1 MTPETYRARLM
12 NLDGSTAALVE
23 RELVGGTPDAT
34 LELQEQRTADTV
46 AVVQFTLSSE
56 AWGPGKEAIYTYST
70 GR

>member
-1 MTPETYRARLM
+1 MTPETYRARLV
-12 NLDGSTAALVE
+12 NFDGSTAALVE

-46 AVVQFTLSSE
+46 AVIVFTLSRD
-56 AWGPGKEAIYTYST
+56 AWMPGQEAIYTYSN

>member
-1 MTPETYRARLM
+1 M

-46 AVVQFTLSSE
+46 AVIVFTLSSE
-56 AWGPGKEAIYTYST
+56 AWVPGQEATYTYST